1 MRYNT
6 LALTLTLTK
15 EFSTMPERITMAQVA
30 RQAGVSL
37 MTVSRVIN
45 NKEGVGE
52 VTRSRVQ
59 AIIEQLGYRP
69 SDIARGLVTKRTG
82 TLGLVIPDVANP
94 FYAEVV
100 RGAEHLAYEEGYN
113 VFLCN
118 TEEDTQREL
127 DVLQSLV
134 EKRVDGVVVCSSRL
148 GDDELEETVASHPA
162 AVLINRRLDSDD
174 VGSVLIDDSL
184 GGKMATRHLLQT
196 GHKAIGFLA
205 GPSASYSGRWRAGGY
220 RAALAAAGEPYNPD
234 RMRHCSPMVEGGR
247 EAALELLAAQPDLT
261 ALFCYNDLVAIG
273 ALQACADLGRS
284 VPDDIAIVGFD
295 DIPLA
300 ALVTPP
306 LTTCHVPRLALGSE
320 AMRLLLG
327 KIKGRDGETC
337 KEVLLRPKLVVRSSA
352 P

>member
-1 MRYNT
+1 
-6 LALTLTLTK
+6 
-15 EFSTMPERITMAQVA
+15 MPKRVTMAHVA

-52 VTRSRVQ
+52 ATRSRVQ

-94 FYAEVV
+94 FFAEVV
-100 RGAEHLAYEEGYN
+100 CGAEHLAYDEGYN

-118 TEEDTQREL
+118 TEEDTRREL

-148 GDDELEETVASHPA
+148 GDDELEEAVSSHPA

-174 VGSVLIDDSL
+174 VGFVLIDDGL
-184 GGKMATRHLLQT
+184 GGEMATRYLLQA

-205 GPSASYSGRWRAGGY
+205 GPSVSYSGRWRAEGY
-220 RAALAAAGEPYNPD
+220 RAALDAAGESYNPD
-234 RMRHCSPMVEGGR
+234 WTCHCSPMVEGGR
-247 EAALELLAAQPDLT
+247 EAALELLSAQPDLT

-273 ALQACADLGRS
+273 ALQACADLKRT

-295 DIPLA
+295 DISLA
-300 ALVTPP
+300 ALVSPP
-306 LTTCHVPRLALGSE
+306 LTTCRVPRPKLGSE

-327 KIKGRDGETC
+327 KIDGCDAETC
-337 KEVLLRPKLVVRSSA
+337 KEILLQPELIVRSSA